1 MAMSVKFDGPQNR
14 LISGLY
20 NQGKETDDA
29 GVRIDGI
36 CSNCEQWDAE
46 LVNGFCRDDECK
58 LSRQEKKVKDGS
70 AFKYSTDVLGKD
82 GMPGTSIE
90 RGSKKYF
97 VKRKK

>member
-14 LISGLY
+14 LVSGLY
-20 NQGKETDDA
+20 NQGKDTDA
-29 GVRIDGI
+29 GGNRIDGI
-36 CSNCEQWDAE
+36 CAHCEQWDAE
-46 LVNGFCRDDECK
+46 LVDGFCRDAECK
-58 LSRQEKKVKDGS
+58 QARQDKKVKAGS

-90 RGSKKYF
+90 RGARKYF